1 MMLRFLF
8 FCCAVSLADGRAL
21 FGRQKANRSAFLI
34 VDQPAGELTE
44 KGLRGGVPFDK
55 DLRKQ
60 YEKSEKELREQIERS
75 QKDLREQYEKLQM
88 QGHWDLPLVPQK
100 DMSWWMFARVVEKD
114 VLLAVHEGYMF
125 AWCAAVTILLIL
137 TAAFVGYSHSLVGK
151 DSSEMCQP
159 FQEIPTGEDIKDTLV
174 QKGFAYSSIGASIY
188 WLWVFLP
195 LLGYIQMALIAL
207 DHYFFALHE
216 PDLTWNQWA
225 QPYLMVFC
233 LSHLTLFLQTQ
244 YLARARV
251 FFMLPEP
258 LATATVILIQ
268 DTAESKGD
276 GSLVHVEFSDST
288 RYFEHTCIRYIWS
301 DKDHLFAPVGT
312 EVGLTGVSAAK
323 RVLDGGLTQEQVRE
337 RQIMGSNE
345 IHVPVPGI
353 IASLAEEFLTPLYVF
368 QFAAMWLYLF
378 IDGWNIAAIW
388 VVWTLAAGI
397 SKSLCVVRRN
407 RLKVQAMARTEAR
420 ATVLREGK
428 WTELSSVEVVPGD
441 VIMIEEGMVTCDVV
455 VVKGGAVAN
464 ESMLTGEPM
473 PVQRFAVE
481 DVDSA
486 AVSAASHKKHLLF
499 TGTIVM
505 QSSGDAKDS
514 DQRGTGV
521 VFNTGPM
528 TMKGSLVRTVLFPEP
543 ISFKFTDQLPRVY
556 GLMFIYV
563 CCLFTIM
570 QLFANT
576 GSWIFGLYI
585 GFTILVQSLNPLL
598 PVSITFA
605 HTVGSEKLNEV
616 EGVHCLSPQRLP
628 IAGKVQVM
636 VMDKTG
642 TITKEGMEFRGAHI
656 SEGDTFGKSPVWAE
670 DGQLDTT
677 KLPEAVSWALAACHT
692 VTRLRDGNLVG
703 NMVEVAMLNSSG
715 WTLSE
720 DSKSVLHSSGDEIQI
735 LKQLEF
741 DQKRMTS
748 GAVIQVKGKTLALIK
763 GSYERVAELT
773 KTGIP
778 KNFQEVT
785 EGYAADQYYVLGVGM
800 KTLADKGEL
809 APREQLEQ
817 DLSFV
822 GLLLFRNEM
831 KSDSPDAVKALKEGG
846 TRSVICTGDN
856 ALTGA
861 AIGRQCGLIDDNQE
875 IILGDLQKNGSFS
888 WTRLHDK
895 KDVSHKEIIEAKVC
909 EGEIGNA
916 ELVVTKIAFREL
928 EKNGELEQLLGRI
941 RVYARMKPD
950 DKVAVVQNFQHQGLV
965 VGMVGDGGNDCGAM
979 RAAHV
984 GLALSDAEASI
995 VAPFSSGATYGTG
1008 EKSLMAV
1015 PHLFRYGRATLQT
1028 NSGTFLFFMIYGFAL
1043 PTSKLTQTL
1052 MSSAMMA
1059 EWDWLFIDVILA
1071 VMFVSLMTK
1080 CRPAEKLAPIRPT
1093 SALLE
1098 GRTISSVA
1106 LHMFF
1111 FLTFYALSLN
1121 ILWAQPF
1128 HVQYDT
1134 KNINIP
1140 AHEWPKKGDNFDC
1153 AVTFLVLATQL
1164 LTAGYAGCLGAEHR
1178 SSLFKDIPLTLCYIA
1193 ILMVLVFMVI
1203 GGPTDFHCIFRTNCD
1218 NKTSR
1223 QMYVPLLQH
1232 FSAGNVG
1239 GCFLGPQLEGWKEEL
1254 GDRWQFPDEASNKC
1268 FPAEGFDPE
1277 KKISVPSEA
1286 LFGLGNAMCEGPHN
1300 CFSEQFRIIFA
1311 ILLVA
1316 QSGLSILSH
1325 KLLLM
1330 WHPATKEHFKRL

>member
-1 MMLRFLF
+1 
-8 FCCAVSLADGRAL
+8 
-21 FGRQKANRSAFLI
+21 
-34 VDQPAGELTE
+34 
-44 KGLRGGVPFDK
+44 
-55 DLRKQ
+55 
-60 YEKSEKELREQIERS
+60 
-75 QKDLREQYEKLQM
+75 
-88 QGHWDLPLVPQK
+88 
-100 DMSWWMFARVVEKD
+100 
-114 VLLAVHEGYMF
+114 
-125 AWCAAVTILLIL
+125 
-137 TAAFVGYSHSLVGK
+137 
-151 DSSEMCQP
+151 
-159 FQEIPTGEDIKDTLV
+159 
-174 QKGFAYSSIGASIY
+174 
-188 WLWVFLP
+188 
-195 LLGYIQMALIAL
+195 
-207 DHYFFALHE
+207 
-216 PDLTWNQWA
+216 
-225 QPYLMVFC
+225 
-233 LSHLTLFLQTQ
+233 
-244 YLARARV
+244 
-251 FFMLPEP
+251 
-258 LATATVILIQ
+258 
-268 DTAESKGD
+268 
-276 GSLVHVEFSDST
+276 
-288 RYFEHTCIRYIWS
+288 
-301 DKDHLFAPVGT
+301 
-312 EVGLTGVSAAK
+312 
-323 RVLDGGLTQEQVRE
+323 
-337 RQIMGSNE
+337 
-345 IHVPVPGI
+345 
-353 IASLAEEFLTPLYVF
+353 
-368 QFAAMWLYLF
+368 
-378 IDGWNIAAIW
+378 
-388 VVWTLAAGI
+388 
-397 SKSLCVVRRN
+397 
-407 RLKVQAMARTEAR
+407 
-420 ATVLREGK
+420 
-428 WTELSSVEVVPGD
+428 
-441 VIMIEEGMVTCDVV
+441 MIEEGMVTCDVV
-455 VVKGGAVAN
+455 VVKGGAVVN

-543 ISFKFTDQLPRVY
+543 ISFKFTDQLTRVY

-895 KDVSHKEIIEAKVC
+895 KDVSHKEIMEAKVC

-941 RVYARMKPD
+941 RVYARMMPD

-965 VGMVGDGGNDCGAM
+965 VGMVGDGGNDCGAL

-995 VAPFSSGATYGTG
+995 VAPFSSGAEYGTG
-1008 EKSLMAV
+1008 SKSLKALG
-1015 PHLFRYGRATLQT
+1015 HLMRYGRATLAT
-1028 NSGTFLFFMIYGFAL
+1028 NTATYMYFMVYAVLVPAVKLVLLFMGNMI
-1043 PTSKLTQTL
+1043 
-1052 MSSAMMA
+1052 MS
-1059 EWDWLFIDVILA
+1059 EWAWLYADIL
-1071 VMFVSLMTK
+1071 VGSLMVACMTLSW
-1080 CRPAEKLAPIRPT
+1080 PAKTIASRRPT
-1093 SALLE
+1093 SALLNM
-1098 GRTISSVA
+1098 RTFSTVMMPVCVFVIFLGIA
-1106 LHMFF
+1106 L
-1111 FLTFYALSLN
+1111 YSLMQ
-1121 ILWAQPF
+1121 QPF
-1128 HVQYDT
+1128 YTPFDALTIQV
-1134 KNINIP
+1134 P
-1140 AHEWPKKGDNFDC
+1140 A
-1153 AVTFLVLATQL
+1153 
-1164 LTAGYAGCLGAEHR
+1164 
-1178 SSLFKDIPLTLCYIA
+1178 
-1193 ILMVLVFMVI
+1193 
-1203 GGPTDFHCIFRTNCD
+1203 
-1218 NKTSR
+1218 
-1223 QMYVPLLQH
+1223 
-1232 FSAGNVG
+1232 
-1239 GCFLGPQLEGWKEEL
+1239 
-1254 GDRWQFPDEASNKC
+1254 
-1268 FPAEGFDPE
+1268 
-1277 KKISVPSEA
+1277 
-1286 LFGLGNAMCEGPHN
+1286 
-1300 CFSEQFRIIFA
+1300 
-1311 ILLVA
+1311 
-1316 QSGLSILSH
+1316 
-1325 KLLLM
+1325 
-1330 WHPATKEHFKRL
+1330 